1 MNAMPSPVRKTP
13 EPRLRL
19 SVQLADRVAELPLSR
34 SRLRRLAAAAI
45 EADAELTLRFVATA
59 EARILNTAYR
69 ERDYATNV
77 LTFVYEPGLAD
88 IVLCLP
94 VIRQEAREQHKPFE
108 HHLAHL
114 TIHGVLH
121 AQGYDHEEPLEAA
134 RMEAR
139 ETELLRRFRIPDPY
153 REV

>member
-1 MNAMPSPVRKTP
+1 MSNRAPKAA

-19 SVQLADRVAELPLSR
+19 AVQLGERVSELPLAR
-34 SRLRRLAAAAI
+34 ARLRRLVAAAL
-45 EADAELTLRFVATA
+45 EADAELTLRFVARA
-59 EARILNTAYR
+59 EGRILNTAYR

-77 LTFVYEPGLAD
+77 LTFIYEPGLAD

-94 VIRQEAREQHKPFE
+94 VIRQEAREQHKRFE

-121 AQGYDHEEPLEAA
+121 AQGYDHEEAPEAA
-134 RMEAR
+134 VMEAR

-153 REV
+153 RER

>member
-1 MNAMPSPVRKTP
+1 MPNRAPKAA

-19 SVQLADRVAELPLSR
+19 SVQLGDRVAALPLAR
-34 SRLRRLAAAAI
+34 ARLRRLVSAAI
-45 EADAELTLRFVATA
+45 DDDAELTLRFVGRL
-59 EARILNTAYR
+59 EGRILNTAYR
-69 ERDYATNV
+69 ERPYATNV
-77 LTFVYEPGLAD
+77 LTFVYEPGVAD

-94 VIRQEAREQHKPFE
+94 VIRQEAREQRKPFE

-121 AQGYDHEEPLEAA
+121 AQGYDHEEAPDAA

-139 ETELLRRFRIPDPY
+139 EKELLRRFRIPDPY
-153 REV
+153 REI